1 MRDGFTKQKQNL
13 SGLIVLVLFG
23 VFAVC
28 ILAVL
33 LSGTSVYDR
42 LVERDEKAFDARTAG
57 QYLSTRIHSAV
68 SADAISLTEVDGLS
82 VICLKEFYG
91 DEEYQTLL
99 YCRDGWLYELFM
111 EVGFDVDPEAGERIL
126 PAERIEGTIENGLLT
141 VRLTDNSGE
150 QTIRIALKGKEARP

>member
-1 MRDGFTKQKQNL
+1 MKEGFSIQKQNL

-42 LVERDEKAFDARTAG
+42 LVERDEKAFDARTAA

-68 SADAISLTEVDGLS
+68 SADAISLTEVGGS
-82 VICLKEFYG
+82 HAIRMQEFYG

-99 YCRDGWLYELFM
+99 YCREGWLYELFM
-111 EVGFDVDPEAGERIL
+111 EADADIEPEAGERIL
-126 PAERIEGTIENGLLT
+126 PAEKIEGTIEEGLLT
-141 VRLTDNSGE
+141 VLLTDKSGE
-150 QTIRIALKGKEARP
+150 QTIMIALRGEEARP